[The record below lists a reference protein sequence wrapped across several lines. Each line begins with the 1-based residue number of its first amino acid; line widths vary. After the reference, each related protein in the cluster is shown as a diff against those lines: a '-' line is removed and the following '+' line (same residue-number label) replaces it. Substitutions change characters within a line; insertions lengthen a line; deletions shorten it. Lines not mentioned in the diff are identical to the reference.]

1 MLVPSCIWGNIM
13 KINPIKSFAFKANNF
28 NEDNILGYDDEISQS
43 RRNYNAFNP
52 KCSRELEFWDFNKV
66 NCLRNLYDKLTA
78 CDKKL
83 MGWTKEFDAN
93 FLPKLEVADKKLSEK
108 LLKEAQRLF

>member
-93 FLPKLEVADKKLSEK
+93 FLPKLEIAEKKLSKK
-108 LLKEAQRLF
+108 LLKEAQGLF